1 MLFGKRTSHVP
12 GGWSKQ
18 AATRLDELT
27 DFAQTEGYQEE
38 RVLWLIELVNWLR
51 PNANQRGSAK
61 IAFLENQL
69 SRNPER
75 QKNVSVAMSELVRR
89 CGVSEL
95 LAYGGI
101 PRDFHLA
108 GAVKEWF
115 LARVLPA
122 ACNTDDAE
130 QIVCLAFK
138 QGDVSWIARG
148 GIASLLRQIIDP
160 SLAPEILQQVKDAI
174 TNLTHQIV
182 AQAHSPNVRSLA
194 REERSP
200 FNGLPN
206 AIAELI
212 ADPQNESHLPALRGR
227 AKQCRLLVE
236 SHRAELVERGADLNT
251 TFQLVRLEQQLD
263 RLVLLAE
270 LLHEP
275 SDRMIGRVCTVIV
288 KAVLHNVTGKSLF
301 ARSSDLLLQNLVET
315 AASVGRDYLDEEKSS
330 FRAAFG
336 AGAGGGALM
345 AVATVIKYF
354 LIGKHFPPLY
364 EGIVFSINYATAFC
378 VAYLFHFT
386 IATKLPAH
394 TAAALAESVRGAGA
408 HRVRIALFLRV
419 WRATVRLQ
427 FAGLLGNI
435 VVAAPL
441 AFAFDVV
448 AKRAL
453 GHHLLGAQTAEHAL
467 ASNSILGPSILF
479 AALTGFFLWLS
490 SLIGAAGDNWTR
502 VIGLSDR
509 LATNVT
515 AMKRLGVRRARP
527 LAEAFVHR
535 VGGMLGNISLG
546 IMLGGIP
553 ALFAIASIPVEIR
566 HVTVSTSSVALAFA
580 AGAGSRAE
588 LWLAI
593 VGVLVI
599 GAVNVA
605 VSFFLALWLALRSTK
620 IGRSEDSARLLV
632 RVGLRYWLS
641 GARPSASLAD
651 PAAFDATSARPH
663 ES

>member
-1 MLFGKRTSHVP
+1 MLFRKRSSHVP
-12 GGWSKQ
+12 DR

-27 DFAQTEGYQEE
+27 DFAQTDGYQEE

-51 PNANQRGSAK
+51 PNASQRGSAK
-61 IAFLENQL
+61 ITFLENQL
-69 SRNPER
+69 TRNPER
-75 QKNVSVAMSELVRR
+75 LKNVSAAMSEIVRR

-130 QIVCLAFK
+130 QIVALAFK
-138 QGDVSWIARG
+138 QGDVSWLARG
-148 GIASLLRQIIDP
+148 GIASLLRQIVDP
-160 SLAPEILQQVKDAI
+160 SLAPEMRRQVVDAI

-182 AQAHSPNVRSLA
+182 AQAHSPSVRSLA

-200 FNGLPN
+200 FNGLPS
-206 AIAELI
+206 AIAELV
-212 ADPQNESHLPALRGR
+212 ADPSRENLVTSLRGR
-227 AKQCRLLVE
+227 VKQCRLLVE
-236 SHRAELVERGADLNT
+236 SHRAELVDRGADLNT
-251 TFQLVRLEQQLD
+251 TFQLVRLEQQIE

-330 FRAAFG
+330 FMAAFG

-354 LIGKHFPPLY
+354 LIGKHLPPLY
-364 EGIVFSINYATAFC
+364 EGIVFSLNYATAFC

-394 TAAALAESVRGAGA
+394 TAAALAESVRGEGT
-408 HRVRIALFLRV
+408 HRARIALFLRV

-453 GHHLLGAQTAEHAL
+453 GHHLLGAATAEHAL
-467 ASNSILGPSILF
+467 ESNSILGPSILF
-479 AALTGFFLWLS
+479 AALTGVFLWMS

-509 LATNVT
+509 LATNVV

-527 LAEAFVHR
+527 WADAFVHR
-535 VGGMLGNISLG
+535 VGGLLGNISLG
-546 IMLGGIP
+546 IMLGAIP

-580 AGAGSRAE
+580 AGVGSRTE
-588 LWLAI
+588 LWLAV

-605 VSFFLALWLALRSTK
+605 VSFFLALWLALRSAK
-620 IGRSEDSARLLV
+620 IGRSASSAGLLA
-632 RVGLRYWLS
+632 RVGLRYWLT
-641 GARPSASLAD
+641 GIRPSGSASRAEVSSD
-651 PAAFDATSARPH
+651 FGTRPH
-663 ES
+663 EQS

>member
-1 MLFGKRTSHVP
+1 MLFRKRTSHVP
-12 GGWSKQ
+12 DK

-27 DFAQTEGYQEE
+27 DFAQTQGYQEE
-38 RVLWLIELVNWLR
+38 RVLWLVELVAWLR
-51 PNANQRGSAK
+51 PAANQRGSAK
-61 IAFLENQL
+61 VTFLENQL
-69 SRNPER
+69 TRNPER
-75 QKNVSVAMSELVRR
+75 HKNVSEAMSEIVRR

-101 PRDFHLA
+101 PRDFHLG

-130 QIVCLAFK
+130 QIVALAFK

-148 GIASLLRQIIDP
+148 GIASLLRQIVDP
-160 SLAPEILQQVKDAI
+160 SLLPELRRQLVDAI

-206 AIAELI
+206 AIGELI
-212 ADPQNESHLPALRGR
+212 SDPSQGGLVTALRGR

-236 SHRAELVERGADLNT
+236 SHRAELVHRGADLNT
-251 TFQLVRLEQQLD
+251 TFQLVRLEQQLE

-330 FRAAFG
+330 FLAAFG

-345 AVATVIKYF
+345 AVATVVKY
-354 LIGKHFPPLY
+354 LLLGKQLTPLY
-364 EGIVFSINYATAFC
+364 EGVVFSLNYATAFC
-378 VAYLFHFT
+378 LAYLFHFT

-394 TAAALAESVRGAGA
+394 TAAALAESVRGEGA
-408 HRVRIALFLRV
+408 HRTRIALFLGV

-441 AFAFDVV
+441 SFAFDVA
-448 AKRAL
+448 AKHAF
-453 GHHLLGAQTAEHAL
+453 GHHLLPAATAEHAL
-467 ASNSILGPSILF
+467 TSNSILGPSILF
-479 AALTGFFLWLS
+479 ATLTGFFLWLS

-527 LAEAFVHR
+527 WADAIVHR
-535 VGGMLGNISLG
+535 VGGLAGNISLG
-546 IMLGGIP
+546 IMMGGIP

-566 HVTVSTSSVALAFA
+566 HVTVSTGAVALAFA
-580 AGAGSRAE
+580 AGAGTRTQ
-588 LWLAI
+588 LILAV

-605 VSFFLALWLALRSTK
+605 VSFFLALWLALRSAKT
-620 IGRSEDSARLLV
+620 GRSTDSASLLV
-632 RVGLRYWLS
+632 RVGLRHWLT
-641 GARPSASLAD
+641 GTRPSVSVTATAG
-651 PAAFDATSARPH
+651 FDATSG
-663 ES
+663 EGQV